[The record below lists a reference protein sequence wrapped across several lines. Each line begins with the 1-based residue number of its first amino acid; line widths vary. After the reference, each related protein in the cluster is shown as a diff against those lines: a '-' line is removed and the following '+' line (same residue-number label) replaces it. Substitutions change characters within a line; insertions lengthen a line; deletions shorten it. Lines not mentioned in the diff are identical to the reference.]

1 MGILGYSQDKIVE
14 NITDEFIIIPF
25 SIDNEINNPSPRVQY
40 LFEDEPNLEHSIPPW
55 IFVYC
60 DLVKPSIMGH
70 TSVPLLKII
79 PIEYKSVQNLAGR
92 YYEFDTLE
100 YYELG
105 NNCFQSIS
113 FHLRTH
119 DGYFVSFEEGASVQL
134 TLSFSQSI

>member
-1 MGILGYSQDKIVE
+1 ME
-14 NITDEFIIIPF
+14 NITDEFITIPF

-40 LFEDEPNLEHSIPPW
+40 LFEDEPNLEHSIALW

-79 PIEYKSVQNLAGR
+79 PIEYKPVKKLAGR
-92 YYEFDTLE
+92 YFEFHSLE
-100 YYELG
+100 SYELG
-105 NNCFQSIS
+105 NNWFQSIS

-119 DGYFVSFEEGASVQL
+119 DGYLVSFEEAARVQL
-134 TLSFSQSI
+134 TLFFSQSI

>member
-1 MGILGYSQDKIVE
+1 ME

-25 SIDNEINNPSPRVQY
+25 SIDNEINNPSPRTQY

-79 PIEYKSVQNLAGR
+79 PIEYKSVQNVAGR

-105 NNCFQSIS
+105 NNWFQSIS

-119 DGYFVSFEEGASVQL
+119 DGYFISFEEGQVYN
-134 TLSFSQSI
+134 

>member
-1 MGILGYSQDKIVE
+1 ME

-25 SIDNEINNPSPRVQY
+25 SIDNEINNPSPRTQY

-60 DLVKPSIMGH
+60 DFVKPSIMGH
-70 TSVPLLKII
+70 TSFPLLKII

-119 DGYFVSFEEGASVQL
+119 DSYFVSFEEGASVQL